1 MRESEK
7 KVARAFIQAR
17 MSSRRFPGKV
27 LAPFKGRPV
36 IHHLISQVK
45 EVIPSNQVVVATS
58 TDPTDDPLACYV
70 QQLGI
75 SVFRGPLDNV
85 FERFKQCLKKYPC
98 DWFFRLCGDSPLL
111 DKALLRAMLTYCDKS
126 DIDLVTNVY
135 PRTFPKGRSLELLK
149 AEPFSGIDSN
159 HLSDEEKEHLTKAY
173 YNHPETFRILNLTA
187 SDASLAKADLA
198 IDTVEDL
205 LRLETF
211 PEKVGGPL

>member
-1 MRESEK
+1 
-7 KVARAFIQAR
+7 

-45 EVIPSNQVVVATS
+45 EVIPSSQVVVATS

-149 AEPFSGIDSN
+149 AEPFSGIDSS